1 MKPIFVYIT
10 SKDREEAQ
18 TIGKTVVQQ
27 RLAACAN
34 ILDGMESIYWWEGK
48 LESSKETILIL
59 KSVESKTEAL
69 INLVKEVHSYSVP
82 CIVTLPIENGNP
94 DYLKWIREEV
104 R

>member
-10 SKDREEAQ
+10 CKDREEAQ
-18 TIGKTVVQQ
+18 TIGKAVVQQ